1 NRQML
6 INYYKE
12 RLNYNNIVI
21 SISGNTRVKEAIEV
35 LQKINIPI
43 ENGFKE
49 KRIEEVTFNP
59 KKKVLRKK
67 GLSHAYLCIAYPGV
81 SLNSDSLISLI
92 LISCVLGYG
101 YSSILFKKF
110 RDEMNFVYSIYS
122 NLLTYSECGLF
133 IVQTS
138 TVNSF
143 SSELPSLI
151 DQEIK
156 KKVKEGIVS
165 DELNKGI
172 AALKTKLYVGLENS
186 KQRMFEAGKKLIMD
200 IKNNLDGNNN
210 EKLFVGIENSKQRM
224 FEAGKKLILDIKNN
238 LDVNDYEKLF
248 DQVNLT
254 DLNKVSVKLLL
265 ESPTILI
272 VKGSKE
278 D

>member
-1 NRQML
+1 MGTKDSISKLNRQML

-81 SLNSDSLISLI
+81 SLNSDSLISLN

-110 RDEMNFVYSIYS
+110 RDERNFVYSIYS
-122 NLLTYSECGLF
+122 NLLTYSEGGLF

-186 KQRMFEAGKKLIMD
+186 KQRMFEAGKKLI
-200 IKNNLDGNNN
+200 
-210 EKLFVGIENSKQRM
+210 
-224 FEAGKKLILDIKNN
+224 LDIKNN